1 MQISTRQVLHLHKPP
16 CPSSGTVCAVKLQQT
31 SDAAVLAHGSNDR
44 AVLLD
49 TRLGKQLPQLQHAG
63 NVRLE
68 LVLVLECVLYRCAPQ
83 VGNGN
88 AVPLQPGQHLLTA
101 LGILQ
106 TGQLDGFLFGCF
118 LDRRA
123 AVQRTVHQLPVG
135 CNTAGADPHIVLPL
149 TLHPLGHRETAQAV
163 LDLHFGHNVL
173 PVVLNEQLP
182 LRRIM
187 SGQVARAAA
196 VGDRLSARRAE
207 ILDKSLAGRQL
218 LLVLRQTECLAG
230 GIQTCRIPAVQ
241 AVQHGAAPLFER

>member
-1 MQISTRQVLHLHKPP
+1 MLKRI
-16 CPSSGTVCAVKLQQT
+16 
-31 SDAAVLAHGSNDR
+31 
-44 AVLLD
+44 
-49 TRLGKQLPQLQHAG
+49 
-63 NVRLE
+63 
-68 LVLVLECVLYRCAPQ
+68 LYRCAPQ

-88 AVPLQPGQHLLTA
+88 AVPLQPGQHLFTA

-106 TGQLDGFLFGCF
+106 TGQLDGLLLGGF

-123 AVQRTVHQLPVG
+123 AVQRTVHQFPVG

-149 TLHPLGHRETAQAV
+149 TLHPLGHRESAQAA

-187 SGQVARAAA
+187 LGQVARPAA

-230 GIQTCRIPAVQ
+230 GIKACRIPAVQ
-241 AVQHGAAPLFER
+241 TVQHGAAPLLERQLPPEVLAQRVPLKRRVEGVLDVGRVVQCGFQPLRQLLACQVKHLHRRVIQRVRK